1 MGYVI
6 PTTTTR
12 SRIRNGSS
20 VSWSCVER
28 RFRWYHL
35 KRVLKKSQIRF
46 WLKKRRKS
54 KTTAITSE
62 TFLHHALYVSLLL
75 VYTSTPSYLDRYGK
89 RLGKLEWN
97 INKNLTLKGYY

>member
-1 MGYVI
+1 MGSTWRIVRNIYVI
-6 PTTTTR
+6 PTTTTK

-46 WLKKRRKS
+46 WLKKKKRRRRGEKKRGKS

-62 TFLHHALYVSLLL
+62 TFLHHTLYVSLLL
-75 VYTSTPSYLDRYGK
+75 VYTSTPSYLDHYG
-89 RLGKLEWN
+89 
-97 INKNLTLKGYY
+97 